1 MKNIAFVDL
10 ETVPGCLQIED
21 IGAVRSDGAG
31 FHENSFGKLLD
42 FLGNVEYM
50 GGHNILKH
58 DLTYLAPLYEKA
70 ALRLP
75 KVIDT
80 LYLSPLLFPER
91 PYHRLLKDDKLLTD
105 SINNPF
111 NDSVKAFE
119 LFREEV
125 DAFEKLDDDLQF
137 IYYSLL
143 GDTVEFGAFFHF
155 INYHP
160 DRAGSLPDIVRCR
173 FRGKICE
180 SAPLAGMAARYPLE
194 LAYTLALIDCE
205 DRYSITP
212 PWVLHAF
219 PDVDRLM
226 TRLRNTHCAAGCP
239 YCNKAFDIYSGLKK
253 YFGFSSY
260 RLYNNEP
267 LQAGAVDAAVK
278 GKSILAVFPTGGGKS
293 ITFQVPA
300 LMCGETVKG
309 LTVVISPLQ
318 SLMKDQ
324 VDNLRKHNI
333 TEAVTINGL
342 LDPVERANSF
352 ERVEDGSAPCCTSLR
367 SLCVREASRG
377 CYWDGK

>member
-1 MKNIAFVDL
+1 M
-10 ETVPGCLQIED
+10 
-21 IGAVRSDGAG
+21 
-31 FHENSFGKLLD
+31 
-42 FLGNVEYM
+42 
-50 GGHNILKH
+50 
-58 DLTYLAPLYEKA
+58 
-70 ALRLP
+70 P

-160 DRAGSLPDIVRCR
+160 DREGSLPDIVRCR

-226 TRLRNTHCAAGCP
+226 TVSYTH
-239 YCNKAFDIYSGLKK
+239 LT
-253 YFGFSSY
+253 
-260 RLYNNEP
+260 L
-267 LQAGAVDAAVK
+267 
-278 GKSILAVFPTGGGKS
+278 PTN
-293 ITFQVPA
+293 
-300 LMCGETVKG
+300 
-309 LTVVISPLQ
+309 
-318 SLMKDQ
+318 SL
-324 VDNLRKHNI
+324 V
-333 TEAVTINGL
+333 
-342 LDPVERANSF
+342 
-352 ERVEDGSAPCCTSLR
+352 
-367 SLCVREASRG
+367 
-377 CYWDGK
+377 